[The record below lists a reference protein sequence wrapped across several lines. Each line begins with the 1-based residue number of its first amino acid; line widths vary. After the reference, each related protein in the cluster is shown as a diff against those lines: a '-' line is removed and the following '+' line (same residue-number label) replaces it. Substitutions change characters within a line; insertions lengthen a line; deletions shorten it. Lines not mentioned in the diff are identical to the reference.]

1 MQPEKGHEE
10 QICYESYFFSV
21 REKARYCV
29 QGMLMIGMISYLFYQ
44 SWIAFLLLLPLLR
57 FYFKQKHRDCAE
69 KRIIR
74 LVDDFKSFLEV
85 FSSNLQA
92 GYSVENAIEESY
104 KDIAVMSDREADLML
119 ELRRMINGLRN
130 NVDISDMICQFAQR
144 SRVEEIIDFSGVFR
158 TAKRSGGNMNT
169 MIRQCSDLI
178 HDKMEVRSEIRT
190 VTAEKQLECRLM
202 TYIPFGIMFYI
213 NLTTPGYF
221 CILYHNLTGIV
232 IMTVCLA
239 VYLVAVYLSGRLVR
253 IEV

>member
-1 MQPEKGHEE
+1 
-10 QICYESYFFSV
+10 
-21 REKARYCV
+21 
-29 QGMLMIGMISYLFYQ
+29 
-44 SWIAFLLLLPLLR
+44 
-57 FYFKQKHRDCAE
+57 
-69 KRIIR
+69 
-74 LVDDFKSFLEV
+74 
-85 FSSNLQA
+85 
-92 GYSVENAIEESY
+92 
-104 KDIAVMSDREADLML
+104 ML